1 MVNYKEANI
10 TLSNQE
16 NNRICIINLFHLL
29 HFKIQHYIKIDIDIQ

>member
-16 NNRICIINLFHLL
+16 NNMKFINLF
-29 HFKIQHYIKIDIDIQ
+29 IYYTAQ